1 MTEEWKISYSK
12 VLVTG
17 GAGFIGSNISERLL
31 EQDNEVICLDN
42 CSTGKRENIEAF
54 LDNPKFT
61 LIEGDIRKIEDVK
74 LAIKGVDYVLHQAAL
89 GSIPRSIEDPATTN
103 DVNIG
108 GFLNILI
115 AAKNEKIKRL
125 VYACS
130 SSTYG
135 DHPDLPKVENKIGRP
150 LSPYAITKFVNE
162 LYANI
167 FSEIYGLDSIGLR
180 YFNVFGPRQDPD
192 GAYAA
197 AIPKFIRSLI
207 SHESPVIYGD
217 GEQSRDFTYIDNV
230 IQMNQRAATTNSTEA
245 LNQIYN
251 VAYGENTTVKEL
263 IDLLRE
269 ILSSKDAA
277 IADVGVEHQ
286 DERLGEVKHS
296 LASIEKAKKL
306 LGYDPQYSMREGL
319 EEAIT
324 WYWEALRSVST

>member
-42 CSTGKRENIEAF
+42 CSTGKRENIEAL

-230 IQMNQRAATTNSTEA
+230 IQMNQRAATTKSTEA